1 MQCFLAKPTIALL
14 NHEASRSSM
23 DFITNHFRHT
33 TEIMQWSNSSA
44 LYKAAHDGY
53 NIVLWCQ
60 KKHKKQQPIVI
71 IKSFLYVFL
80 AQRCEVLV
88 HIQYS
93 TCSCY
98 LGQRDK
104 LPVLWTSD
112 HPKLINC
119 MTVKFWSMLHR
130 DVKASWVLKKLM
142 EKFPLILIT
151 SPVNLHFQIL
161 DRILDFTV
169 TFVRQVSYTEVRKV
183 WQGLYN
189 CLSCSGKSEVGF
201 VDLL

>member
-1 MQCFLAKPTIALL
+1 MRKSCAFNISLTLFRGFLHSIYAVMQCFLAKPTIALL

-93 TCSCY
+93 TRSCY

-119 MTVKFWSMLHR
+119 AWQSNSG
-130 DVKASWVLKKLM
+130 AC
-142 EKFPLILIT
+142 
-151 SPVNLHFQIL
+151 
-161 DRILDFTV
+161 
-169 TFVRQVSYTEVRKV
+169 YTEMWR
-183 WQGLYN
+183 LH
-189 CLSCSGKSEVGF
+189 GF
-201 VDLL
+201 SRS